1 MSWIS
6 KLFCE
11 PTFTQAILVLSLI
24 SAVGVVLGRIKIKGI
39 SFGAGAVFFTGI
51 IMGHLGFEIDPQM
64 LSLAQNFGLIIFV
77 YTLGLQVGPGFFSSI
92 KKEGLGLNLLS
103 IGLILAGTLTMLL
116 FHWSLD
122 IPLPQI
128 MGIFSGAV
136 TNTPMLGAAQ
146 QTLLQI
152 RPDYIESANE
162 MALGCAVAY
171 PFGIIGV
178 ILAIIILKALF
189 SRSHKL
195 EENSSLERNT
205 FLSEFHVKNP
215 SIYGLSILDIKQLS
229 ERNFVI
235 SRVWKNGVVSIPT
248 SKTILEEDDHVL
260 VISNKKDVPK
270 INTLF
275 GEREETDWNK
285 PDIDWNSIDSQLI
298 SRHILITKDTYTGA
312 KLGSLKLRNT
322 YGINITRVNRAGIDL
337 LPSPSLRLQMGDKLT
352 IVGEAKAVDNVGKLL
367 GNKEKDLNLP
377 NMFAIFSGII
387 LGLIIGY
394 IPFKI
399 PGISIPIMV
408 GIAGGPIIVG
418 ILMGAFGTRFHI
430 TTYST
435 KSANLMLQQLGI
447 TVYLAGLGLNA
458 GEAFFKTLF
467 EGDGL
472 LWIGL
477 SLALAIIPV
486 LTIGIITSKI
496 FNINY
501 ASNIGMLCG
510 SMANPMA
517 LNYINSTV
525 DSDEPSVSYATVY
538 PLSIFLRIILAQFI
552 MLFIR

>member
-1 MSWIS
+1 
-6 KLFCE
+6 
-11 PTFTQAILVLSLI
+11 
-24 SAVGVVLGRIKIKGI
+24 
-39 SFGAGAVFFTGI
+39 
-51 IMGHLGFEIDPQM
+51 
-64 LSLAQNFGLIIFV
+64 
-77 YTLGLQVGPGFFSSI
+77 
-92 KKEGLGLNLLS
+92 
-103 IGLILAGTLTMLL
+103 
-116 FHWSLD
+116 
-122 IPLPQI
+122 

-285 PDIDWNSIDSQLI
+285 Q
-298 SRHILITKDTYTGA
+298 DTYTGA